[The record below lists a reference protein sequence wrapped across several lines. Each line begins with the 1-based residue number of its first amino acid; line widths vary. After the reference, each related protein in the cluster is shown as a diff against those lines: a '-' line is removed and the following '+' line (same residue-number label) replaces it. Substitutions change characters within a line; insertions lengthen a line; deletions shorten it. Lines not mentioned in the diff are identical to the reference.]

1 VEPGNNETDD
11 ALRAACAGWPAA
23 RVLHGEA
30 TEIDDVTFLGLGGGV
45 PVTPWDWNF
54 DLTEQQAERML
65 TGLSPGA
72 VLLVPS
78 LPPGHAD
85 GGLGSA
91 AVLHAIQRQRP
102 RLVLCGTCTSAGA
115 RKPRGR
121 HPGVQPRP
129 QRHRDRPR
137 RASVP
142 SATCAIAVAAQ
153 AGQAYR
159 SLPAISRPEGV
170 F

>member
-1 VEPGNNETDD
+1 VRILAFSDLHRDEPAGRSLVERSPQPVLLVPGNNETDD
-11 ALRAACAGWPAA
+11 AWRAVCAGWPAA
-23 RVLHGEA
+23 SVLHGEV
-30 TEIDDVTFLGLGGGV
+30 TEIDDVTFFGLGGVV
-45 PVTPWDWNF
+45 PVTPWDWSF

-72 VLLVPS
+72 DLLVHS
-78 LPPGHAD
+78 PPKGQ
-85 GGLGSA
+85 G
-91 AVLHAIQRQRP
+91 
-102 RLVLCGTCTSAGA
+102 
-115 RKPRGR
+115 KPRGR
-121 HPGVQPRP
+121 RAGTQPRP
-129 QRHRDRPR
+129 RRRRDRPR
-137 RASVP
+137 RGSVL